1 MIVNVIL
8 VHILQPCTRNDIHHV
23 SKYASNITGCVPYKL
38 KIIMTIFIMTIF
50 IITLATSTPADSS
63 IQKQV
68 GARNVKPV
76 WEMLAKME
84 DSPRVRE
91 ATSKAVQHPLKT
103 HS

>member
-38 KIIMTIFIMTIF
+38 KIIMTIF